1 MTYVFPKLGAFP
13 LPKAYPSNSNM
24 SFIKVVYL
32 NKNFTKLPKTFRM
45 IIQKGYSTEK
55 MPAIIGGGAAARLS
69 PQNAAWLFVIF
80 MIKQTGIIRI
90 RMRLFA
96 AHMCAPYFAGPHFVL
111 KKGIRGL

>member
-1 MTYVFPKLGAFP
+1 LTYVFPKLGAFP

-55 MPAIIGGGAAARLS
+55 IPAIIGAVRRQGYRLK
-69 PQNAAWLFVIF
+69 
-80 MIKQTGIIRI
+80 M
-90 RMRLFA
+90 
-96 AHMCAPYFAGPHFVL
+96 PHGCL
-111 KKGIRGL
+111 